1 MSKYTV
7 DDTSLT
13 VVAGAI
19 RDKGGTSSPLAFPQ
33 GFVDAIG
40 DIQTGVVTLK
50 PHVLRPDAE
59 LIETYSDDQWLVEDA
74 GIELPAYSTT
84 AKTLKASANLTPTIK
99 MDYTAYDYYVVE
111 RTLAIPAYSADT
123 KAKGRNEFFASGY
136 LYEIIDIPANSF
148 VADGGKAI
156 TSRTV
161 AAAGQGLVRM
171 LYWSSATAIAL
182 YTATTYGIAM
192 GVTAPE
198 ISSGVLKI
206 KSPTWLIRGNTTYL
220 TSAMWALLTDIRFQ
234 YVIEVYRAP
243 KANLNID
250 GWGTTQN
257 YLHILGCKNADGKL
271 T

>member
-1 MSKYTV
+1 MS
-7 DDTSLT
+7 DLQI
-13 VVAGAI
+13 AGATYPEVPSI
-19 RDKGGTSSPLAFPQ
+19 LIPKVGGGYAEYTEGGGGS
-33 GFVDAIG
+33 I
-40 DIQTGVVTLK
+40 TLT
-50 PHVLRPDAE
+50 PFVLRPDAE
-59 LIETYSDDQWLVEDA
+59 LIQSYSDDQWLVADA

-84 AKTLKASANLTPTIK
+84 AKTLKATSNLTPTIT

-123 KAKGRNEFFASGY
+123 KAKGRNEFFASSY
-136 LYEIIDIPANSF
+136 IYEIVDIPANSF
-148 VADGGKAI
+148 VADGGKAV

-161 AAAGQGLVRM
+161 AAAGQGFVRM

-192 GVTAPE
+192 GVTAPT
-198 ISSGVLKI
+198 IASGVLTI
-206 KSPTWLIRGNTTYL
+206 KTPTWLIRGNTTYL

-234 YVIEVYRAP
+234 YVIDVYRAP

-257 YLHILGCKNADGKL
+257 FKHILDCKNDGGTL

>member
-13 VVAGAI
+13 SVADAI
-19 RDKGGTSSPLAFPQ
+19 REKGGTSSPLAFPQ

-50 PHVLRPDAE
+50 PYALRPDAE

-84 AKTLKASANLTPTIK
+84 AKTLKASASLTPTIT
-99 MDYTAYDYYVVE
+99 MNYTAYDYYVVE

-136 LYEIIDIPANSF
+136 LYEVIDIPANSF
-148 VADGGKAI
+148 VADSGKAI

-161 AAAGQGLVRM
+161 AMAGQGLVRM
-171 LYWSSATAIAL
+171 LYWSSSTAIAL

-192 GVTAPE
+192 GVTAPT
-198 ISSGVLKI
+198 IASGVLTI

-234 YVIEVYRAP
+234 HVMG
-243 KANLNID
+243 NH
-250 GWGTTQN
+250 T
-257 YLHILGCKNADGKL
+257 KL
-271 T
+271 SAYSGL

>member
-1 MSKYTV
+1 
-7 DDTSLT
+7 
-13 VVAGAI
+13 
-19 RDKGGTSSPLAFPQ
+19 
-33 GFVDAIG
+33 
-40 DIQTGVVTLK
+40 
-50 PHVLRPDAE
+50 
-59 LIETYSDDQWLVEDA
+59 
-74 GIELPAYSTT
+74 
-84 AKTLKASANLTPTIK
+84 
-99 MDYTAYDYYVVE
+99 
-111 RTLAIPAYSADT
+111 LAIPAYSADT

-148 VADGGKAI
+148 VADSGKAI

-161 AAAGQGLVRM
+161 AAAGQGFVRM

-192 GVTAPE
+192 GITAPA
-198 ISSGVLKI
+198 ISSSTLTI

-243 KANLNID
+243 KSNLNID
-250 GWGTTQN
+250 GWGVTQN
-257 YLHILGCKNADGKL
+257 YQHILDCKNADGKL